1 MTDLYSLHTFPLT
14 APGEHLFAALSA
26 AVPGLSRIKAREA
39 IMGGLVK
46 LDGRIIREAKT
57 ELGASHQVEL
67 DLRHGIKRALHTRL
81 GRETAPVGQP
91 FTILYQDT
99 QVLVVDKTAGIVSA
113 PGQSKGTGEPPE
125 RGHLPELIRRALR
138 KRQAEIDYLG
148 VVHRLDKDTSGC
160 IIFALTRDA
169 QRMLHGQ
176 FATHTAGRTYRA
188 LVMGQPRN
196 DRDTL
201 NSKLGRGEDGRRTVV
216 EDDEEGK
223 DSITHFT
230 VLNRYAQGA
239 ELEVVL
245 ETGRTHQIRVTL
257 ADIACPVYGD
267 NVYAFKPRKN
277 QSFGPRSPRL
287 MLHAEELSF
296 DHPSTGKRIS
306 VKAPIPAAFGEFIE
320 QLKVPAVA
328 AWQRPQAPALDD
340 PSQARAPDRGPR
352 QESAARTRAPASSRE
367 SSRERKPRQSP

>member
-26 AVPGLSRIKAREA
+26 AVPGLTRVKARESV
-39 IMGGLVK
+39 MGGLVK
-46 LDGRIIREAKT
+46 LDGRIIREPKT
-57 ELGASHQVEL
+57 ELNAQHQVEL
-67 DLRHGIKRALHTRL
+67 DLRHGIKKALHTRL
-81 GRETAPVGQP
+81 GRKVATVGQP

-99 QVLVVDKTAGIVSA
+99 QVIVVDKTAGILSA
-113 PGQSKGTGEPPE
+113 PGQSKGTGEAPE

-138 KRQAEIDYLG
+138 KREAEIDYLG

-176 FATHTAGRTYRA
+176 FATHSAGRTYRA
-188 LVMGQPRN
+188 IVMGQPRN

-201 NSKLGRGEDGRRTVV
+201 NSKMGRGEDGRRAVV

-277 QSFGPRSPRL
+277 QVFGPRSPRL

-296 DHPSTGKRIS
+296 DHPSTGKRIT
-306 VKAPIPAAFGEFIE
+306 VKAPIPPAFAEFIE
-320 QLKVPAVA
+320 QIKVPAVA

-340 PSQARAPDRGPR
+340 PSQARAPNRGAPRAPR
-352 QESAARTRAPASSRE
+352 QEDDVPA
-367 SSRERKPRQSP
+367 RKPRQSR